1 MARLRIKR
9 RKNSRAEYGSK
20 NGLAAKLGAIEAE
33 LIRKDLPDFSVGDTV
48 RAHVKIKEGEKE
60 RIQAFEGTLIGR
72 SNRGAGKSLVIRK
85 ISHGVGVE
93 RIFMESSPKL
103 AKLEVV
109 SPGKVRRSKLYY
121 IRGLQGKAAKIDRDS
136 SDTPAAATPP
146 NPASH

>member
-9 RKNSRAEYGSK
+9 RKNSRAEYGSP

-33 LIRKDLPDFSVGDTV
+33 LVRKDLPQFSVGDTV

-60 RIQAFEGTLIGR
+60 RIQAFEGTLIAK
-72 SNRGAGKSLVIRK
+72 SNRGAGKSLCIRK

-136 SDTPAAATPP
+136 SDTPSAPSST
-146 NPASH
+146 PASH